1 MTALHSEEA
10 AASEKLDSMREA
22 HAEEKLAEH
31 LATTSEWQAML
42 AASEELTRA
51 TKLNGAVELEAAQL
65 QLQEQKLATKLADEQ
80 LRKAWA
86 ESVAATST
94 EWAGKL
100 ADAEREREKQQEL
113 MTTEQATATKTLST
127 SISAAIAEVRP
138 ACLCLAP
145 MGIRIQ
151 PARCS
156 KGRRGSYRNLGSG
169 YVLWGL
175 DGGRRRRGRRTCSRA
190 PSSRRPRWPR
200 SSTAWRRAG
209 GRRRQR

>member
-1 MTALHSEEA
+1 MITPSL
-10 AASEKLDSMREA
+10 
-22 HAEEKLAEH
+22 EKLAER
-31 LATTSEWQAML
+31 LATTSEWEAKL
-42 AASEELTRA
+42 AASEESSRA
-51 TKLNGAVELEAAQL
+51 TALRGAVELEAAQL
-65 QLQEQKLATKLADEQ
+65 QLQEQKLANEQ

-138 ACLCLAP
+138 ACLCLVP
-145 MGIRIQ
+145 MGIRTQ

-156 KGRRGSYRNLGSG
+156 KGRRG
-169 YVLWGL
+169 
-175 DGGRRRRGRRTCSRA
+175 
-190 PSSRRPRWPR
+190 
-200 SSTAWRRAG
+200 
-209 GRRRQR
+209 